1 MLKHSRTHVP
11 MPHDGAGSDWRCSCC
26 NKMLGRRHGSV
37 VLIQFARGHCY
48 RAPRP
53 MTAICRGCGT
63 LNET

>member
-1 MLKHSRTHVP
+1 MQRKSRNYAPAPTAS
-11 MPHDGAGSDWRCSCC
+11 AGSDWRCTCC
-26 NKMLGRRHGSV
+26 GKMLGLRHGSV

-53 MTAICRGCGT
+53 MTAVCRGCGT